1 MRKKVFAAC
10 LALALVALGAK
21 NTFAIEGGQLS
32 CTNLKT
38 ILSKTSTETGS
49 AVIVM
54 TEDCSADLV
63 VKSGQKI
70 TLDAAGHTLSGS
82 LTVETGGELIL
93 DSFSTP
99 GIIKSEIKNSGDVI
113 IKGGSFTSDPTD
125 YLADCYLTKKENNL
139 YIVVDKSETEKK
151 NELDFSKI
159 TSNNEEL
166 KNALIDTLNAYIN
179 NPDDSTSNGRKLNQ
193 LVNALK
199 LGHTL
204 TVSLVLT
211 DVSELPEGA
220 VTPLM
225 SAVEGLNL
233 ASIYDVKF
241 TVSDN
246 ADLSVELSELA
257 TPVTVTIPIPEMFK
271 AALRTRGLRVI
282 NLHTTDGATYT
293 ANIISDAS
301 LNANGDLTFRTTTF
315 SVDALSYDGDAITAN
330 SDDPA
335 VPSTSAYQAPADN
348 SDVTAPDTAGF
359 GTDLT
364 VFHLLM
370 LSGISLVVIAIIAY
384 AAKRA
389 YIRNRI
395 SLK

>member
-38 ILSKTSTETGS
+38 TLSKTSTETGS

-139 YIVVDKSETEKK
+139 YI
-151 NELDFSKI
+151 I
-159 TSNNEEL
+159 
-166 KNALIDTLNAYIN
+166 
-179 NPDDSTSNGRKLNQ
+179 
-193 LVNALK
+193 
-199 LGHTL
+199 
-204 TVSLVLT
+204 
-211 DVSELPEGA
+211 
-220 VTPLM
+220 
-225 SAVEGLNL
+225 
-233 ASIYDVKF
+233 
-241 TVSDN
+241 
-246 ADLSVELSELA
+246 
-257 TPVTVTIPIPEMFK
+257 
-271 AALRTRGLRVI
+271 
-282 NLHTTDGATYT
+282 
-293 ANIISDAS
+293 
-301 LNANGDLTFRTTTF
+301 
-315 SVDALSYDGDAITAN
+315 
-330 SDDPA
+330 
-335 VPSTSAYQAPADN
+335 
-348 SDVTAPDTAGF
+348 
-359 GTDLT
+359 
-364 VFHLLM
+364 
-370 LSGISLVVIAIIAY
+370 
-384 AAKRA
+384 
-389 YIRNRI
+389 
-395 SLK
+395 